1 MVQSRRRSSRRTA
14 RVDAKGRVSIPR
26 SAREALGIKPGDI
39 LFFQQEGSVLRY
51 AKAENPFDALAE
63 QAVKEHRAG
72 RTWNLREFA
81 RAENIPVD
89 VE

>member
-1 MVQSRRRSSRRTA
+1 MVQSRRRSSRLTV
-14 RVDAKGRVSIPR
+14 RVDEKGRVSIPR
-26 SAREALGIKPGDI
+26 NAREALGIKPGDV

-63 QAVKEHRAG
+63 QALQEHRAG
-72 RTWNLREFA
+72 RTRNLREFA

-89 VE
+89 V